1 MIRGIFL
8 ETFEHSIEI
17 TLLVFLMMTTVDYFN
32 VRTRGMLTNMI
43 QKKSWRP
50 YVLSSFL
57 GVIPGCFGS
66 FMSVTMYFHGLIGF
80 GALVGTMVAT
90 SGDAAY
96 VMLSMFPEIALILF
110 LLLFILGIV
119 FGWLSQKIATLLKFV
134 PCAECQLQEY
144 HRDERGLKHY
154 FTEHLWHHIIKK
166 HLLRIFLWMFSALL
180 FINLALHFWDVD
192 SFVKSHMIWV
202 FLISALIGLIPDSGP
217 HLIFVMLFAKGA
229 IPFSVLLTSSI
240 SQDGHGVLPLL
251 SYSVRDTV
259 HVKTYNL
266 LISLL
271 AGGIVYFLGY

>member
-1 MIRGIFL
+1 MIREIL
-8 ETFEHSIEI
+8 SETFEHSIEI
-17 TLLVFLMMTTVDYFN
+17 TLLVFLMMTIVDYFN
-32 VRTRGMLTNMI
+32 VRTRGMLANMI

-57 GVIPGCFGS
+57 GSVPGCFGS
-66 FMSVTMYFHGLIGF
+66 FMSVTMYVHGLIGF

-96 VMLSMFPEIALILF
+96 VMLSMFPEISLILF
-110 LLLFILGIV
+110 LLLFVLGIV

-134 PCAECQLQEY
+134 PCDECHLQEY
-144 HRDERGLKHY
+144 HQDEHGLKHF
-154 FTEHLWHHIIKK
+154 FTTHLWHHIIKK

-180 FINLALHFWDVD
+180 LINLALHFWDVD

-217 HLIFVMLFAKGA
+217 HLIFVVLFAKGA
-229 IPFSVLLTSSI
+229 VPFSVLLTSSI

-259 HVKTYNL
+259 HVKIYNL

-271 AGGIVYFLGY
+271 VGGIVYFLGY